1 MSNPHQ
7 PREIDVSRARVRRT
21 ARPNAGVPPMRTA
34 QPQSKAASQ
43 RPAAYDH
50 ALQDAATQRV
60 ARPQQGSANAQPHKT
75 APTSAAKRRR
85 PADADAIPP
94 EARRRT
100 AQSGA
105 RKKSK
110 KNPWKTALKV
120 LCVLLLILGGIYLG
134 LRLYAGAITS
144 TGDMGKL
151 DKTQVLGTPPEYKGK
166 QLNLLVLGIDYT
178 TEDAA
183 IVQRDPI
190 GNTDMLLYCQ
200 FDFEKDTMKMLQ
212 IPRDTFVG
220 EIGGKAGKING
231 VFAHSADPDNR
242 VSTVASLVS
251 QQLSLPIDNYVTID
265 MDALREIVDKFNG
278 IEIDIPYDIIDRDKN
293 GNVTSALYQGKRNLK
308 GAELEFFLRARDM
321 LPRQDIDRLDN
332 QRNFYKAL
340 FGEIRTATPGDLWKL
355 IPVYATKMNTDLS
368 VDDLVGVAIN
378 MLSIKNENIMMCRL
392 PVARGELYNGH
403 DVMVAAKP
411 ESAAL
416 LNQYFRPADAPVGV
430 EGIKTA
436 EHPMR
441 DVVVDANVAWFG
453 AHVEPVDSTALP
465 AAGSTVSGAPQTTAA
480 PAA

>member
-7 PREIDVSRARVRRT
+7 PREIDISRARVRRT
-21 ARPNAGVPPMRTA
+21 AQPIQPVNRSAPTPPA
-34 QPQSKAASQ
+34 E
-43 RPAAYDH
+43 
-50 ALQDAATQRV
+50 QRV
-60 ARPQQGSANAQPHKT
+60 ARPQQQTTPPPRRTAPQQAQPRRRAPENTNAQP
-75 APTSAAKRRR
+75 RRR
-85 PADADAIPP
+85 MPSEKD
-94 EARRRT
+94 RM
-100 AQSGA
+100 
-105 RKKSK
+105 KK

-120 LCVLLLILGGIYLG
+120 LCILLLVFGGIYFG
-134 LRLYAGAITS
+134 LRLYAGAITT
-144 TGDMGKL
+144 TGDMGTL
-151 DKTQVLGTPPEYKGK
+151 DKTQVLGTPPEFKGK

-178 TEDAA
+178 TEDAE

-231 VFAHSADPDNR
+231 VFANSADPDNR

-251 QQLSLPIDNYVTID
+251 QQLNLPIDNYVTID

-278 IEIDIPYDIIDRDKN
+278 IEIDIPYDIIDHDKN
-293 GNVTSALYQGKRNLK
+293 GNETSKLLKGKRNLK

-355 IPVYATKMNTDLS
+355 IPVYATKVNTDLS
-368 VDDLVGVAIN
+368 VDDLVGVGIN

-392 PVARGELYNGH
+392 PVARGELYNTH

-411 ESAAL
+411 EIADL
-416 LNQYFRPADAPVGV
+416 LNQYFRPADAPVGA

-436 EHPMR
+436 EHPTR
-441 DVVVDANVAWFG
+441 DVVVEANVEWFG
-453 AHVEPVDSTALP
+453 AHVEPSDSAAVP
-465 AAGSTVSGAPQTTAA
+465 AAGSTVTDPAQTPAA